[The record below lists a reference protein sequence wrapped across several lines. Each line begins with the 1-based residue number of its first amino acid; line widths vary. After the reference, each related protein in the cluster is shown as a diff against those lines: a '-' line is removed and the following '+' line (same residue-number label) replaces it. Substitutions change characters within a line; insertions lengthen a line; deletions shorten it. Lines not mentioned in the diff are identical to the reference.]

1 MYDAAAFDHGA
12 ATCSISSK
20 DPFASVRVLAHL
32 FLTSVPT
39 IKEILQRELG
49 LTKISRR

>member
-1 MYDAAAFDHGA
+1 VPEYLG
-12 ATCSISSK
+12 SI
-20 DPFASVRVLAHL
+20 

-49 LTKISRR
+49 LKNSRGVAYPIFCPRLKKSLMLKR